1 MIQGPVNLSLYLNAK
16 HSALVAIWAMTPP
29 AVAEGRCG
37 VIFTGI
43 IRFLAQL
50 PLLWTARRLR
60 AAFGS
65 ATLLPWLVLAA

>member
-16 HSALVAIWAMTPP
+16 HSALVAIWA

-37 VIFTGI
+37 VIFTRI
-43 IRFLAQL
+43 IRFLARL